1 MLTNDETKRLKQ
13 AILAAIASPLIGS
26 IEDYSW
32 EAIFHYVKNISLSD
46 PALGRS
52 KLLYD
57 AVDSKTASGWSLKS
71 LQLNSLTTDNTFLF
85 VIQRADIIKKAIQL
99 GVPSLNLQSSPAQ
112 LGTAIIQ
119 HWNEKIRSSQ
129 TAQNVINSYEGI
141 LLKNREGNEYV
152 YCEYPL
158 NPLDPN
164 VFSWAW
170 AIDKK
175 TGGVGAGLQ
184 GSIAGKTQ
192 LVWYKNQKQLFRSRT
207 IPAAAIRLRIE
218 RTRLTIDRY
227 VETIFAALQTQTN
240 TQDFVP

>member
-1 MLTNDETKRLKQ
+1 VLTNDETKRLKQ

-32 EAIFHYVKNISLSD
+32 EAIFHYIKNTPLSD

-71 LQLNSLTTDNTFLF
+71 LQMNSLTTDNTFLF

-99 GVPSLNLQSSPAQ
+99 GLPSLNLQSSPVQ

-119 HWNEKIRSSQ
+119 HWNEKIHSSQ

-175 TGGVGAGLQ
+175 TGEVGAGLQ
-184 GSIAGKTQ
+184 GSIAGKTE